1 MALRDLSKIDPKN
14 IRNVSVPL
22 KVEALK
28 EFFENKELFFIVDY
42 STSQIKGNM
51 FLTYLSNLDLPC
63 EVDLSKATKQ
73 EKFDMIKTYMETR
86 NMNGSDV
93 LKLTA
98 AELVLRYKCVD
109 YGQLFVN
116 SLLTEEER
124 VEFIK
129 QNVEILHKW
138 DHFLY
143 STLSYLIKMYPEL
156 NETLKVEE
164 QYPVIN
170 DPNYVGLNIVQLF
183 GIPGFAELY
192 FSSPLWTT
200 FNYFK
205 PQFEEY
211 MFKGQ
216 NFYHYFCCEENTM
229 FILMTS
235 IFNGQIKME
244 ELVKFAVPQIPA
256 GG

>member
-14 IRNVSVPL
+14 VRNVSVPL
-22 KVEALK
+22 KVETLK
-28 EFFENKELFFIVDY
+28 EFFENKELFFVVDY
-42 STSQIKGNM
+42 ATSQIKGNM

-63 EVDLSKATKQ
+63 EVDLSKASKQ

-86 NMNGSDV
+86 NMNNSDV

-98 AELVLRYKCVD
+98 AELMLRYKCVN
-109 YGQLFVN
+109 YGNLFAN

-124 VEFIK
+124 VEFIQ
-129 QNVEILHKW
+129 QNLEIFYKW

-143 STLSYLIKMYPEL
+143 STLGYLIKMYPEL
-156 NETLKVEE
+156 NEKLKVEDF
-164 QYPVIN
+164 PVIN
-170 DPNYVGLNIVQLF
+170 DPNYVGLNVVQLF
-183 GIPGFAELY
+183 GITGFAELY
-192 FSSPLWTT
+192 FSSSLWTP

-216 NFYHYFCCEENTM
+216 NLYHYFSCEENTM
-229 FILMTS
+229 VLLMAS
-235 IFNGQIKME
+235 LFSGGIKVDE
-244 ELVKFAVPQIPA
+244 FFKFSAPA
-256 GG
+256 EG